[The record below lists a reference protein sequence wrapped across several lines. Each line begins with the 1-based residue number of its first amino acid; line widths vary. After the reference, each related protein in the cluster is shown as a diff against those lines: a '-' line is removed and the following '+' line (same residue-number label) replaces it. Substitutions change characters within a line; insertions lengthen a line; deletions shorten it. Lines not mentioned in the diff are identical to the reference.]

1 MHRVLVILQREELPQ
16 RLKARLRLD
25 VGDRLLLDGA
35 ELLSGKLQ
43 GSAGERL
50 AGKDILKPYR
60 RAGARPE
67 RLGDSFPEALAR
79 CVLHCRW
86 ESYGPEPAV
95 LGPEPA
101 HEDIEVNAADPGLG
115 EICAPVIVYLPD
127 EISLGEL
134 PGEAAA
140 ALTALLL
147 RRRALVPAALI
158 EELRRVVL
166 LVDVRHVDIIS

>member
-67 RLGDSFPEALAR
+67 RLGDSFLKP
-79 CVLHCRW
+79 
-86 ESYGPEPAV
+86 S
-95 LGPEPA
+95 
-101 HEDIEVNAADPGLG
+101 
-115 EICAPVIVYLPD
+115 
-127 EISLGEL
+127 
-134 PGEAAA
+134 
-140 ALTALLL
+140 
-147 RRRALVPAALI
+147 PAASCI
-158 EELRRVVL
+158 AVGRVTVQSPLLSVL
-166 LVDVRHVDIIS
+166 SPLMRT